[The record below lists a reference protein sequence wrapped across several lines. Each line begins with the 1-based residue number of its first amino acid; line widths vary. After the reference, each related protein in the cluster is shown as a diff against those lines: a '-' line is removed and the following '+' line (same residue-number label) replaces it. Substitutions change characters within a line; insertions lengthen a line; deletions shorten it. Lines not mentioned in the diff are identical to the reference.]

1 MVQTVASVLSFILL
15 MTLYPDVQKRAQDE
29 IDRVVGKDRLPTI
42 EDQDELPYLGA
53 LIKEVLRFAPVA
65 PLGMLLRIHYPIRPY
80 IYIGLPHRVMEEDTY
95 MGCCIPQSATV
106 VANIWQVSL
115 ST

>member
-1 MVQTVASVLSFILL
+1 

-29 IDRVVGKDRLPTI
+29 IDSVVGKYRLPAI
-42 EDQDELPYLGA
+42 MDQDELPYVSA

-65 PLGMLLRIHYPIRPY
+65 PLGTFLRIHYPMRPFNEHL
-80 IYIGLPHRVMEEDTY
+80 GLPHRVMEEDIY
-95 MGCCIPQSATV
+95 MGCRIPQSATV

-115 ST
+115 LRFDNVHNIRVLS